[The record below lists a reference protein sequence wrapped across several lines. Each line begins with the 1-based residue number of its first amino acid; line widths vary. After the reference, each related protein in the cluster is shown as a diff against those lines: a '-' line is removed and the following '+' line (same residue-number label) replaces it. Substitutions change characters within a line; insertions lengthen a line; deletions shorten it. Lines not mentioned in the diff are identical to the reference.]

1 MRRKKKST
9 SKAVESLP
17 SPSQKKN
24 ALRKHAI
31 NQRECISPHSLPCC
45 HGLNPHLSLLGLP
58 ANHEVHGCEE
68 LLAATSDQSIGGHG
82 QRVGGLL
89 GALGR
94 KANGLERA
102 DEPVRGTA
110 ADVGH
115 TDERG
120 EVPDALHVL
129 ELAADGPVPGQLVG
143 AVGQVLVDLELEAGG
158 LHGGD
163 GNLDLLHVA
172 DTITELNA
180 QADLAVVRIVVVVF
194 VGHQPLVDAED
205 AAGLEN
211 AEDLAVDALET
222 GSVDGGLDGVDGVE
236 GVVREVHLHEVALG
250 EGDLLVKTLLL
261 GVHGSALNL
270 VVVVVEAHDVAA
282 GELCDLS
289 CGSADTAADVQ
300 HSRALLDAHLQ
311 GQVVL
316 VSCGGLLEG
325 LALAVAA
332 EVEALSPTILVQ
344 VCGKVVVVAG
354 EGCVLV
360 AAGLAVGIGLVASGL
375 VVPMLEVL
383 VDGLLLSLLVL
394 AQNVSVVVGVLAGLA
409 VEGVL
414 ELGVTLEIL
423 RFEGGGRSHC
433 CWLLCVCC

>member
-1 MRRKKKST
+1 
-9 SKAVESLP
+9 
-17 SPSQKKN
+17 
-24 ALRKHAI
+24 
-31 NQRECISPHSLPCC
+31 
-45 HGLNPHLSLLGLP
+45 
-58 ANHEVHGCEE
+58 
-68 LLAATSDQSIGGHG
+68 
-82 QRVGGLL
+82 
-89 GALGR
+89 
-94 KANGLERA
+94 
-102 DEPVRGTA
+102 
-110 ADVGH
+110 VGH
-115 TDERG
+115 ADERG

-143 AVGQVLVDLELEAGG
+143 AVSQVLVDLELEAGG
-158 LHGGD
+158 LHGSD

-172 DTITELNA
+172 DTVAELDA
-180 QADLAVVRIVVVVF
+180 QADLAVARVVVVVF
-194 VGHQPLVDAED
+194 VGHQPLVDTED
-205 AAGLEN
+205 AAGLEH
-211 AEDLAVDALET
+211 AEDLAVDALEA

-236 GVVREVHLHEVALG
+236 RIVREVHLHEVALG

-261 GVHGSALNL
+261 GVHGAALNL

-282 GELCDLS
+282 GELGDLS
-289 CGSADTAADVQ
+289 CGTTDTAADVQ
-300 HSRALLDAHLQ
+300 HSCALLDAHLQ

-332 EVEALSPTILVQ
+332 EVETLAPAILVQ
-344 VCGKVVVVAG
+344 VGGKVVVVAG

-360 AAGLAVGIGLVASGL
+360 TARLAVGIGLVASGL

-423 RFEGGGRSHC
+423 RFEGGGGSHG
-433 CWLLCVCC
+433 CWLWCVCC